1 MFLLVSRFVSS
12 GCKTDGK
19 GRRLQAGEAATFGS
33 PYSSN
38 HYMEAALDQSLPLV
52 DAVLGGNKAAYRELV
67 GLHRRLVEVIV
78 SRMVAND
85 EDRRD
90 LCQEV
95 FVKVYERLDQFQ
107 GGSKFS
113 TWVARVAINT
123 CLHHLEKKR
132 VLLYEDEVSDEST
145 VDDCAITTGTPH
157 EYTEDRQ
164 AAVRLSEEIDRL
176 PVVQGTILSLYH
188 LQEMSYTE
196 ISQMMK
202 LPEGTVKS
210 YLHRARLL
218 LKQRLSTRYA
228 PEELCE

>member
-1 MFLLVSRFVSS
+1 
-12 GCKTDGK
+12 
-19 GRRLQAGEAATFGS
+19 
-33 PYSSN
+33 
-38 HYMEAALDQSLPLV
+38 METGLDQSLPLI
-52 DAVLGGNKAAYRELV
+52 DAVLGGNKAAYKELV

-78 SRMVAND
+78 SRMIAND

-90 LCQEV
+90 LCQEI

-107 GGSKFS
+107 RNSKFS

-123 CLHHLEKKR
+123 CLHYLEKKR
-132 VLLYEDEVSDEST
+132 VLLYEDEVAGEST
-145 VDDCAITTGTPH
+145 VDDCAIAASTPH
-157 EYTEDRQ
+157 EFTEDRQ
-164 AAVRLSEEIDRL
+164 MAVRLSEEIDRL

-196 ISQMMK
+196 ISKFMK

-210 YLHRARLL
+210 YLFRARQL
-218 LKQRLSTRYA
+218 LKLRLSSRYK